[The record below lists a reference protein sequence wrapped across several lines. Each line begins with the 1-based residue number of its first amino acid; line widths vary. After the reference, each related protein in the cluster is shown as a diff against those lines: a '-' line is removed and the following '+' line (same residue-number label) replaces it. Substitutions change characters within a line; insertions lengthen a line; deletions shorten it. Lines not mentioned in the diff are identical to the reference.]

1 MPDRPA
7 PFRLGALRLW
17 AQERVSRLRVQS
29 AERRLHESAVHLACE
44 RIVSQVN
51 PTLRGLPGYRRRL
64 FPVAE
69 RLLAHGE
76 SLIRAI
82 PGPVTLD
89 PASWAADPLVNALF
103 GNLSQLQQ
111 VLSGRAVQRWL
122 KEHPATDGELFGL
135 LLAMPQERRQLGM
148 ELIGD
153 RVQRD
158 VKQTTLGFTDIE
170 VAAVADGMDAL
181 RRSLLQPVVDVMVSI
196 GHARIEAREE
206 RIAQLEAAV
215 RMLKLKLK
223 VVNPRVGGVDL
234 VLGSSSAHLA
244 EQARLQG
251 RIDDAER
258 DLADARQGLANI
270 EEYLDCLINELD
282 HPERE
287 LHFETMR
294 LWLDRMNIIRDR
306 STEGAH
312 EIGLV
317 RARRPDRPGRIALY
331 VHFPR
336 RLVQDPDERLADIA
350 RQIGG

>member
-7 PFRLGALRLW
+7 HLRLGALRLRVQ
-17 AQERVSRLRVQS
+17 ALVSRLRVQS
-29 AERRLHESAVHLACE
+29 AERRLHASAVHLACE

-64 FPVAE
+64 YPVAE
-69 RLLAHGE
+69 RSLAHGE
-76 SLIRAI
+76 SLLGAI
-82 PGPVTLD
+82 PGPVALD

-103 GNLSQLQQ
+103 GNVAQLTQ

-122 KEHPATDGELFGL
+122 KEHPAADGELFGL

-170 VAAVADGMDAL
+170 VAAVADDMDAL
-181 RRSLLQPVVDVMVSI
+181 RGGLLQPVVDVMVSI

-206 RIAQLEAAV
+206 RIAELEAAV

-223 VVNPRVGGVDL
+223 VVNPRVGGLDL
-234 VLGSSSAHLA
+234 VLGGSSGHLA
-244 EQARLQG
+244 EQERLQA
-251 RIDDAER
+251 RIEETER
-258 DLADARQGLANI
+258 DLADARRGLANI
-270 EEYLDCLINELD
+270 AEYLDCLVTELD

-287 LHFETMR
+287 LQLESMR
-294 LWLDRMNIIRDR
+294 LWLDRMNVVRDR
-306 STEGAH
+306 RTEGAN
-312 EIGLV
+312 ELRLV
-317 RARRPDRPGRIALY
+317 RARRPDRPGRVALY
-331 VHFPR
+331 VRFPR
-336 RLVQDPDERLADIA
+336 RLVQDPDERLAAIA